1 MKLKKAAA
9 GLLFFGLGSTSLAV
23 APPLDRPSPPPC
35 CADGRCYS
43 NPMSC
48 GFYATRWR
56 RWPLESLE
64 TTSAGQLGPPA
75 QQGGDFPV
83 IEPPLPGEEDRKA
96 PPPTAPQEP
105 ARAQPSNS
113 GPAGSE
119 GAPPA
124 AGPAMQPN
132 EQPPG
137 GPLRSLPPYEPQ
149 VPNKSLNDTG
159 PTTDSDP
166 PPALPFG
173 PRAIEAATPV
183 REARQVPTVLPFRRP
198 APAQRNAPN
207 DDPPPSLPA
216 ALAAA
221 SR

>member
-9 GLLFFGLGSTSLAV
+9 GLLFFGLGSTSFAV
-23 APPLDRPSPPPC
+23 TPPLDRPSPPPC
-35 CADGRCYS
+35 CADGHCYS

-56 RWPLESLE
+56 RWPDNIEA
-64 TTSAGQLGPPA
+64 TSAGQLGPPA
-75 QQGGDFPV
+75 QPGGDFPV

-105 ARAQPSNS
+105 ARAQPTNS
-113 GPAGSE
+113 GPAGSD
-119 GAPPA
+119 GAPP

-149 VPNKSLNDTG
+149 VPNKSLNDSG

-198 APAQRNAPN
+198 APRNAPN